1 MSKNDN
7 KIIIPES
14 LSVSSLADVL
24 GKGPSQIIAHLFKNG
39 VMVTINEM
47 IDFDTAAIVAS
58 DMGFDPVLES
68 RRQVRPSDQLIIEKE
83 YQKQARIPVI
93 SVMGHVDHG
102 KTTLL
107 DAIRQTDQVSL
118 ESGGI
123 TQNLSAYKIKVNHE
137 DKEREIT
144 FLDTPGHEAFAVL
157 REHGI
162 RATDL
167 IVLVVAA
174 DDGVKPQT
182 IEIIKLANKMQM
194 PIIVAL
200 NKIDSPRADVHSSIA
215 SLAEHGLIAESL
227 GGNVPV
233 VEISA
238 KLRKGIDKLLDIIF
252 IMADIGERQVRFAGP
267 ATGLVLESHTKSGL
281 GLVATLLIEEGS
293 LKPNDIIVTGNTY
306 AKIKTMTSTD
316 GKKITKA
323 LPATPV
329 VVSGLKQAPGFGDW
343 FEEVPSE
350 AFAKDWV
357 FNQIKHSSVKS
368 MVKSRKLGVSDLDL
382 KLNNNKV
389 NILPIIIK
397 ADSAGS
403 LETLSNTLQSLG
415 GKSVAIKVVASSIGN
430 ISESDISLSQTT
442 KALILGFN
450 STISSQINQLAR
462 RSGVQFRLYKVIYDL
477 IDDIQDLMYE
487 IAGDEEIEELKAELS
502 VQGVFSNNKKQ
513 ITCGGEVI
521 SGIIETGLVC
531 HIYSPESELK
541 AKGKLISLRKEKNES
556 PSAHKGE
563 LCGLQIEIDDLL
575 TNPKNGDKIK
585 FFALVKRQREL

>member
-1 MSKNDN
+1 MSKKDD

-14 LSVSSLADVL
+14 LSVSNLADL
-24 GKGPSQIIAHLFKNG
+24 LAKGPSQIISHLFKNG

-58 DMGFDPVLES
+58 DMGFEPILES
-68 RRQVRPSDQLIIEKE
+68 RVEIRPSGQLTIEKE
-83 YQKQARIPVI
+83 YQTQARIPVI

-107 DAIRQTDQVSL
+107 DAIRQTDKATS

-123 TQNLSAYKIKVNHE
+123 TQHLSAYKIKVLNE
-137 DKEREIT
+137 NIERDIT

-162 RATDL
+162 KATDL

-182 IEIIKLANKMQM
+182 IEIIKLAKLLDM

-200 NKIDSPRADVHSSIA
+200 NKVDSPRADIPGSIA

-227 GGNVPV
+227 GGTVPV
-233 VEISA
+233 VEVSA
-238 KLRKGIDKLLDIIF
+238 KQRLGIDKLLEIIF
-252 IMADIGERQVRFAGP
+252 IMADIEERQVRFAGP
-267 ATGLVLESHTKSGL
+267 ATGLVLESHTKPGL

-306 AKIKTMTSTD
+306 AKIKTMTGTD
-316 GKKITKA
+316 EKKIAKA
-323 LPATPV
+323 YPATPV
-329 VVSGLKQAPGFGDW
+329 MVSGLKQAPGFGDW

-350 AFAKDWV
+350 GFAKEWV
-357 FNQIKHSSVKS
+357 FNQIKNSTVKS

-382 KLNNNKV
+382 KLNNDKL
-389 NILPIIIK
+389 NILPIIVK

-403 LETLSNTLQSLG
+403 LETIGNTLQSLG
-415 GKSVAIKVVASSIGN
+415 GKSVAIKIISSSIGS
-430 ISESDISLSQTT
+430 ISESDVSLAQTT
-442 KALILGFN
+442 KALILVFN
-450 STISSQINQLAR
+450 SPVSSQINQLAR
-462 RSGVQFRLYKVIYDL
+462 RSGVKFKLYKVIYDL
-477 IDDIQDLMYE
+477 IDDIQNLMHE

-502 VQGVFSNNKKQ
+502 VQGVFSVNKKS
-513 ITCGGEVI
+513 ITCGGEVL
-521 SGIIETGLVC
+521 SGVIENGLIC
-531 HIYSPESELK
+531 HILGPDASLN
-541 AKGKLISLRKEKNES
+541 AKGKLISLRKEKSES

-563 LCGLQIEIDDLL
+563 LCGLQIEVEELIS
-575 TNPKNGDKIK
+575 TPKVGAKIK
-585 FFALVKRQREL
+585 FFTRVKRQREL